1 MASSS
6 SLTIRTSTGYFP
18 LKLLCITG
26 LFNNGP
32 IISISWGKREEKER
46 ERERRDGGRE
56 KERRE
61 GGFIKY
67 FYDMY
72 MYICTCMCDINDA

>member
-32 IISISWGKREEKER
+32 IISISWGKREEEER
-46 ERERRDGGRE
+46 EGEE
-56 KERRE
+56 KWRE
-61 GGFIKY
+61 GEKKEKRE
-67 FYDMY
+67 DS
-72 MYICTCMCDINDA
+72 